1 MILLLRI
8 WQTGYLKCRPTR
20 NNLVSYTKRTCHQC
34 RFRTTQPDMHKI
46 EAYAE
51 TGKSK
56 QGISAATVLGA
67 TLFGSKKSHDS
78 LTRWLF
84 NTNQR
89 TYQRK
94 KIVWSCDTCIHKEKK
109 FTFLQKVGVYFTVLV
124 GFFFFFVLL

>member
-1 MILLLRI
+1 MHQI
-8 WQTGYLKCRPTR
+8 QT
-20 NNLVSYTKRTCHQC
+20 YT
-34 RFRTTQPDMHKI
+34 
-46 EAYAE
+46 E

-56 QGISAATVLGA
+56 QGISGATVLGA

-94 KIVWSCDTCIHKEKK
+94 KPVWLCNTCFPKK
-109 FTFLQKVGVYFTVLV
+109 KKVIFWQKVGLYFIYFIIFIAILV
-124 GFFFFFVLL
+124 QITTQ